1 MMCLAET
8 RQAMDENGFQIFG
21 AIMQY
26 IVLPVAGFVWLIFV
40 KQQTHATAIAVLQA
54 ESLTAKQA
62 HDREIK
68 EIKDTTRAIFAKLD
82 SIEEALRK

>member
-1 MMCLAET
+1 MN
-8 RQAMDENGFQIFG
+8 ENAFEILG
-21 AIMQY
+21 AIMQW
-26 IVLPVAGFVWLIFV
+26 IIAPVAAFVWLMYL
-40 KQQTHATAIAVLQA
+40 KQQNHATAIAVLQA
-54 ESLTAKQA
+54 ESVTARQA

>member
-1 MMCLAET
+1 MNA
-8 RQAMDENGFQIFG
+8 QAFEILG
-21 AIMQY
+21 A
-26 IVLPVAGFVWLIFV
+26 VLQFVVAPVAAFVWLIYV
-40 KQQTHATAIAVLQA
+40 KQQTHSTAIAVLQA